1 MRLVGLSARGAG
13 RSETGR
19 VREVN
24 EDRILLVDDLGRGA
38 SLFAV
43 ADGLGGHARGDLAS
57 TMVVETLRN
66 ELPALLAG
74 GSPARDALVEA
85 LRRANAAIHA
95 HAQAEG
101 LTGMA
106 TTCTAFLAG
115 GRAGIVAHVGDSRAY
130 LLRAQEVRQLTAD
143 HSLVSELARRGSLTP
158 AEVETH
164 AQRHILT
171 RALGAAPDVDIDV
184 IDEPLR
190 PGDVV
195 VLATDGLHTAVPS
208 PEIHSVIRSSPD
220 AEEACSV
227 LLGLANARGGFDN
240 ASVVIIRLA
249 PWWMGRAAARLLA
262 PVGLAALLAAGVAAY
277 RLDHAYFLGVRGDMV
292 AVMWGTPARVLGLP
306 LSGVI
311 KVTEVPVAR
320 IAPADRPRLIH
331 GIPAGSAKEAES
343 VLRDLLSHQP

>member
-1 MRLVGLSARGAG
+1 MRLAGLAARGVG
-13 RSETGR
+13 RTETGR

-24 EDRILLVDDLGRGA
+24 EDRILLVDNVGRGA

-57 TMVVETLRN
+57 TMVVETLRT

-74 GSPARDALVEA
+74 GTPPGDALGEA
-85 LRRANAAIHA
+85 FRRANAAIYA
-95 HAQAEG
+95 HAQAAG

-106 TTCTAFLAG
+106 TTCTALLVD
-115 GRAGIVAHVGDSRAY
+115 GRSGIVAHVGDSRAY
-130 LLRAQEVRQLTAD
+130 LLRAQDVRQLTAD

-171 RALGAAPDVDIDV
+171 RALGAAPAVDVDL

-195 VLATDGLHTAVPS
+195 VLATDGLHTAVPTS
-208 PEIHSVIRSSPD
+208 EIRSVIRSSPD
-220 AEEACSV
+220 AEEATSV
-227 LLGLANARGGFDN
+227 LVGLANARGGFDN

-249 PWWMGRAAARLLA
+249 PWWMGRAARLLA
-262 PVGLAALLAAGVAAY
+262 PVGLAAILAAGVAAY

-292 AVMWGTPARVLGLP
+292 AVMWGMPARVLGLP
-306 LSGVI
+306 LSGIV

-320 IAPADRPRLIH
+320 IAPADRTRLIH
-331 GIPAGSAKEAES
+331 GIPTGSAEEAES